1 MIESNVT
8 KYINLSLPKTGT
20 TSFGRLMASLGKCFC
35 DGNWKD
41 YKTNFLWLA
50 GVSGAYE
57 LIDQAIEPFDA
68 MSDGPFGGTNYYI
81 HAAKH
86 FSDVK
91 YLLVIR
97 DDDDWWNSLDA
108 MIDKIVGEENRSLG
122 LQQKIDLVYKMGRF
136 GFAIWAAQFCKN
148 DFSKS
153 GFTHA
158 KRTYEEQ
165 VSQHFA
171 GQKNFKRLSFSAF
184 VNNEASE
191 FLGTAMKPVPHANK
205 SNR

>member
-1 MIESNVT
+1 MVENKAT

-20 TSFGRLMASLGKCFC
+20 TSFGKLMASHGKNVC
-35 DGNWKD
+35 DGAWRD

-57 LIDQAIEPFDA
+57 LIDQAIEPFDV
-68 MSDGPFGGTNYYI
+68 MSDGPFGGTAYYI
-81 HAAKH
+81 HAAEH
-86 FSDVK
+86 FPEAK

-97 DDDDWWNSLDA
+97 DDDDWWTSLDT

-122 LQQKIDLVYKMGRF
+122 LQEKIDLVYKMGRF

-148 DFSKS
+148 NFSKD
-153 GFTHA
+153 GFIQA
-158 KRTYEEQ
+158 KRSYEEH

-171 GQKNFKRLSFSAF
+171 GQNNFKRLSFPAF
-184 VNNEASE
+184 LNNEASE
-191 FLGTAMKPVPHANK
+191 FLGTTKSLPHENK